1 MSIYQGLYDLVH
13 QYVYGGLQLTT
24 DMELVATLI
33 STMGCVFLVALPF
46 AIVWKI
52 IKMIV
57 G

>member
-46 AIVWKI
+46 AVVWKI